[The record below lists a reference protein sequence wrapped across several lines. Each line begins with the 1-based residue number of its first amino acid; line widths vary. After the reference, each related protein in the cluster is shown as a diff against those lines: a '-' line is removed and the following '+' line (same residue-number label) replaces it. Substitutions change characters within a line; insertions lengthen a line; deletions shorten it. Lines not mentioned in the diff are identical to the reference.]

1 MTKHKLS
8 DRQFGLMMAVVFLI
22 FASSGWFFFDV
33 ILGWALIAAGAAGF
47 TALVLPGVL
56 LPFNRLWGVL
66 AYRLGRALNFVLL
79 SVFFYI
85 LVLPFGLIIRLSGR
99 DPMHRHPD
107 RNAKTYFTAVTR
119 HTNETTLHDMF

>member
-1 MTKHKLS
+1 MTRHKLS
-8 DRQFGLMMAVVFLI
+8 DRQFGLMMAVVFLV

-33 ILGWALIAAGAAGF
+33 ILGWALIAAGVAGF
-47 TALVLPGVL
+47 IALVLPGVL
-56 LPFNRLWGVL
+56 LPFNRLWGML
-66 AYRLGRALNFVLL
+66 AYQLGRVMNFILL
-79 SVFFYI
+79 SVFFYL

-119 HTNETTLHDMF
+119 HTDETTLHDMF